1 MTLRFFT
8 LLLYFTLPVFSATYT
23 SPLLNFVMIYVG
35 ALVRKGI
42 VYIDYLRYNLEK

>member
-23 SPLLNFVMIYVG
+23 SLLLNFVMIYVG

-42 VYIDYLRYNLEK
+42 AYIDHLRYNLEK